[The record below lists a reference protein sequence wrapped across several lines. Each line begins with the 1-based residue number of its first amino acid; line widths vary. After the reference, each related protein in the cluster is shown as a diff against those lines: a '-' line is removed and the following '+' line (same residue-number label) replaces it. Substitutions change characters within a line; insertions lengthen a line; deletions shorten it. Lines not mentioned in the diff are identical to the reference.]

1 MAELLEVTDLRK
13 NFPKRRVG
21 FSLRAPEEI
30 SAVAGVDISIGRGE
44 IVGLVGES
52 GSGKTTVGRCI
63 ARLERPTSGSIRF
76 DGVDVAQLRE
86 RDARAYRQEIQMI
99 FQDSHGSLNPRRTA
113 ADTVAQPLK
122 LLANKSKAERDLEVR
137 SLFDEVGLP
146 ASIAHKYRH
155 QMSGGQ
161 QQRVNIARALAVRPS
176 LLILDEPVSGLDAS
190 IRARVT
196 RLLKHLHELHG
207 LSYLLISHDLHHVR
221 DICTRVAIMYR
232 GKIVEYGSVEAVFSR
247 PVHAHTQSLLRSIL
261 IADPDGHSGREQRFN
276 TGEPATPQRDVIGVA
291 TPQLIEVESRFV
303 EIEAGH
309 FALLSNGGSD

>member
-1 MAELLEVTDLRK
+1 MADLLEVADLRK
-13 NFPKRRVG
+13 NFPKRREG

-30 SAVAGVDISIGRGE
+30 AAVAGVNLSIGKGE

-63 ARLERPTSGSIRF
+63 ARLERPTSGTICF
-76 DGVDVAQLRE
+76 EGVDVTRLPE
-86 RDARAYRQEIQMI
+86 RDARRYRRAIQMI

-113 ADTVAQPLK
+113 AETVAQPLK
-122 LLANKSKAERDLEVR
+122 LLANKSRADRDREVK

-221 DICTRVAIMYR
+221 DICSRVAIMYR
-232 GKIVEYGSVEAVFSR
+232 GRIVEYGSVEAVFSR
-247 PVHAHTQSLLRSIL
+247 PVHPHTQNLLRSIL
-261 IADPDGHSGREQRFN
+261 LADPGNRIDRDHRLETNPTGRQP
-276 TGEPATPQRDVIGVA
+276 GAADVA
-291 TPQLIEVESRFV
+291 TAKFLEVETRFV

-309 FALLSNGGSD
+309 FALLSSEGVE